1 MKLTEKILGLLALIG
16 IILIIATIPGGNT
29 LTILGLGILSMIY
42 CYFGFA
48 FFNGIR
54 ARDIFKKSSY
64 AGIKAIRIVG
74 AIAAG
79 MLLSTVVIG
88 IMFKIMMW
96 AGASAMLL
104 IGFLP
109 ILIIS
114 IISVIK
120 YSGNKDLYYK
130 RILVRA
136 IIFGGVALFLFL
148 LPSDTILK
156 IRYRCCPDYVNAV
169 IAASNDPDNEA
180 LQQKAQEEEDKMNKM
195 AGIE

>member
-1 MKLTEKILGLLALIG
+1 MG
-16 IILIIATIPGGNT
+16 IILIVATIPGGST
-29 LTILGLGILSMIY
+29 FTILGLGLLSMLY
-42 CYFGFA
+42 FYFGFA

-54 ARDIFKKSSY
+54 ARDMFKKSSY
-64 AGIKAIRIVG
+64 KDIKAIRVVG

-109 ILIIS
+109 VLIIG

-120 YSGNKDLYYK
+120 YSSNKDSYYK
-130 RILVRA
+130 RILLRA
-136 IIFGGVALFLFL
+136 VIFGGFALFLFL
-148 LPSDTILK
+148 LPKNTILQ

-195 AGIE
+195 TARE

>member
-1 MKLTEKILGLLALIG
+1 MKLTEKILGLFALMG
-16 IILIIATIPGGNT
+16 IILIVATIPGGST
-29 LTILGLGILSMIY
+29 FTILGLGLLSMLY
-42 CYFGFA
+42 FYFGFA

-54 ARDIFKKSSY
+54 ARDMFKKSSY
-64 AGIKAIRIVG
+64 KDIKAIRVVG

-109 ILIIS
+109 VLIIG

-120 YSGNKDLYYK
+120 YSSNKDSYYK
-130 RILVRA
+130 RILLRA
-136 IIFGGVALFLFL
+136 VIFGGFALFLFL
-148 LPSDTILK
+148 LPENTILQ

-180 LQQKAQEEEDKMNKM
+180 LQQKAQKEEDKMNKM
-195 AGIE
+195 TARE